1 MTNPYVSYYLDQQK
15 GYGMPVFR
23 GSPWQMGHG
32 QMGYGL
38 GGLFRSLGR
47 AVIPMIKKGAKAL
60 GNIALGSG
68 KDLVGDVLSGKN
80 IKQAM
85 KQRGRE
91 AMIIAAGKALKRLQ
105 SGGGKGSRRSKR
117 RRSTKISKSTKRPKS
132 AKRPRGT
139 KRSKSTKRSKRTKTV
154 KKRKAS
160 RSAVRSRQ
168 TKKRRTAHDIFG

>member
-47 AVIPMIKKGAKAL
+47 AVMPMIKKGAKAL

-68 KDLVGDVLSGKN
+68 KDLVGDVLAGKN

-85 KQRGRE
+85 KQRGKE
-91 AMIIAAGKALKRLQ
+91 AMNIAAGKALKRLQ
-105 SGGGKGSRRSKR
+105 SGGGKRSRR
-117 RRSTKISKSTKRPKS
+117 TKRP
-132 AKRPRGT
+132 R
-139 KRSKSTKRSKRTKTV
+139 STKRSRNTKRSQKHKKILKAPREKKERKTV

-160 RSAVRSRQ
+160 RSVVRSSQ